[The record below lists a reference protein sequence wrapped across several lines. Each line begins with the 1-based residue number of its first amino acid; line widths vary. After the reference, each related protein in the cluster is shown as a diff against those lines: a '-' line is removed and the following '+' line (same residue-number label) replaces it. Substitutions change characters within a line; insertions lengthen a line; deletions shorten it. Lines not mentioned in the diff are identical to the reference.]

1 MIQIQNIS
9 KSFGAQLLFKE
20 ASFLVSSKERIG
32 LIGRN
37 GSGKSTLFKLILE
50 QEDLEAGSIQI
61 PKRYSLGYLSQHLEF
76 SKETVQEEVHSVLA
90 CNEEGW
96 IETHKAESILF
107 GLGFTEVELQ
117 KDPNLLSGGFQ
128 IRLNLAKVLASEPQ
142 MLLLDEPTNYL
153 DVVSTRW
160 LAYFLRQWK
169 GELLLI
175 THDRSFMDSV
185 CTHTVAIY
193 QQKFRKIKGGVQKLK
208 EILAEEEELAK
219 RSLENDE
226 KKREQL
232 EKVVEK
238 FRYKASK
245 AAMVQSKIKA
255 MDKLSKVVYVEEE
268 KQIDFLFNEA
278 EFPGKRMLQA
288 KNVSFAYPNGDYL
301 IEELSLEIL
310 KGDRLAI
317 IGPNGRGKTT
327 LLNLI
332 AKELEASQGELS
344 FSPNLKVN
352 YFGQTNINR
361 LDLENTVEEEIQT
374 AVTDSSKGRARSL
387 AGLMMFSQDAALK
400 KISMLSG
407 GERSRVLLA
416 KILANPCNL
425 LLLDE
430 PTNHLDMESIQ
441 SLIEALD
448 AYRGAAVVVTHDEDL
463 LHAFAKKLIVFD
475 GGNCFVYEGTY
486 QEFLENIGWSFEKEK
501 QEVKT
506 TSSKDKSSRQ
516 KRAEYVAERSKILR
530 PLQKS
535 VKDLEDAA
543 HQQEIEVSKIE
554 EALVLAAE
562 NENGSEINTLSLA
575 LSEANKKLDHLY
587 ESWEEASHLLEE
599 AEQKYQLD

>member
-1 MIQIQNIS
+1 
-9 KSFGAQLLFKE
+9 
-20 ASFLVSSKERIG
+20 
-32 LIGRN
+32 
-37 GSGKSTLFKLILE
+37 
-50 QEDLEAGSIQI
+50 
-61 PKRYSLGYLSQHLEF
+61 
-76 SKETVQEEVHSVLA
+76 
-90 CNEEGW
+90 
-96 IETHKAESILF
+96 
-107 GLGFTEVELQ
+107 
-117 KDPNLLSGGFQ
+117 
-128 IRLNLAKVLASEPQ
+128 
-142 MLLLDEPTNYL
+142 
-153 DVVSTRW
+153 
-160 LAYFLRQWK
+160 
-169 GELLLI
+169 
-175 THDRSFMDSV
+175 
-185 CTHTVAIY
+185 
-193 QQKFRKIKGGVQKLK
+193 
-208 EILAEEEELAK
+208 
-219 RSLENDE
+219 
-226 KKREQL
+226 
-232 EKVVEK
+232 
-238 FRYKASK
+238 
-245 AAMVQSKIKA
+245 
-255 MDKLSKVVYVEEE
+255 
-268 KQIDFLFNEA
+268 
-278 EFPGKRMLQA
+278 
-288 KNVSFAYPNGDYL
+288 
-301 IEELSLEIL
+301 
-310 KGDRLAI
+310 
-317 IGPNGRGKTT
+317 
-327 LLNLI
+327 
-332 AKELEASQGELS
+332 
-344 FSPNLKVN
+344 
-352 YFGQTNINR
+352 
-361 LDLENTVEEEIQT
+361 
-374 AVTDSSKGRARSL
+374 
-387 AGLMMFSQDAALK
+387 
-400 KISMLSG
+400 MLSG

-587 ESWEEASHLLEE
+587 ESWEEASHMLEE